1 MYKGQSAIEFL
12 TTYGMVFLI
21 IAVVLTVL
29 ITLSIIPKST
39 VPAQCYFYGGFN
51 CQDVA
56 YYNITQS
63 SSLPGNSMFT
73 IVATDS
79 VPGIINVSG
88 FNAVIEYKG
97 SVQGE
102 CYPEILTQGD
112 QLHCNANF
120 NIYPSSGALYTGTFS
135 LYGDY
140 CTPLPSTQ
148 TDISCNSIS
157 GNFVFSGSF
166 NTEATVETPSD
177 ALPLEYVPITL
188 SNYQSSS
195 VPADFQQMIT
205 FNALQY
211 GAYVG
216 NDLGNIRFYQGG
228 SELYSW
234 CESSCSNTAANA
246 IFWVKLNQQINANSN
261 AILQAVFYGANTQY
275 DGKYA
280 GEAPQ
285 LSPAYAEYDN
295 GGNVFLWYMG
305 TYPLNNYI
313 IYPASGGDIEYNTV
327 TVTPYGTVANTVSLV
342 NNQYYST
349 TAWIPQQINAYGI
362 VIEGW
367 VSMDGTVQYGPFE
380 FRGDN
385 TISQNGYILGSTND
399 CRAAVYVDLSGHW
412 TNIACSGYGNSP
424 WLWSTSIVYGNT
436 LYTSDSSEPPYMQG
450 ASIYQYVSITNSLYG
465 INNEYIGIVNKGGN
479 GAGATNFNLF
489 YQVRARYYPP
499 NGVMPSVAYGSA
511 SPI

>member
-63 SSLPGNSMFT
+63 SSTPGNSMLT
-73 IVATDS
+73 VVATDS

-88 FNAVIEYKG
+88 FNSVIEYKG
-97 SVQGE
+97 SVQGT
-102 CYPEILTQGD
+102 CYPKILSQGD

-157 GNFVFSGSF
+157 GNYVFSGSF
-166 NTEATVETPSD
+166 NTEATVQTPSD

-195 VPADFQQMIT
+195 VPAGFQQMIT

-234 CESSCSNTAANA
+234 CESSCSSTAANA
-246 IFWVKLNQQINANSN
+246 IFWVKLNQQIGANSN
-261 AILQAVFYGANTQY
+261 AIVQAVFYSANTQY

-285 LSPAYAEYDN
+285 ISPTYAEYDN
-295 GGNVFLWYMG
+295 GENVFSVY
-305 TYPLNNYI
+305 
-313 IYPASGGDIEYNTV
+313 YNFA
-327 TVTPYGTVANTVSLV
+327 GTVMPNGWTYLSGSEAAV
-342 NNQYYST
+342 NNGITLTST
-349 TAWIPQQINAYGI
+349 TAII
-362 VIEGW
+362 
-367 VSMDGTVQYGPFE
+367 
-380 FRGDN
+380 RN
-385 TISQNGYILGSTND
+385 TIPYVVRNSIALWPLYIT
-399 CRAAVYVDLSGHW
+399 
-412 TNIACSGYGNSP
+412 
-424 WLWSTSIVYGNT
+424 
-436 LYTSDSSEPPYMQG
+436 
-450 ASIYQYVSITNSLYG
+450 
-465 INNEYIGIVNKGGN
+465 
-479 GAGATNFNLF
+479 
-489 YQVRARYYPP
+489 
-499 NGVMPSVAYGSA
+499 
-511 SPI
+511 